1 MLWMRNFLLFFCG
14 LSCFSQAVGQEVL
27 PQENFDIKT
36 LRHIARTRT
45 EIQHQVFRTISDA
58 NNYVN
63 IGVPIGLFAAGA
75 ISDDKTMRQNAVY
88 IGTSTA
94 ITAVVNYGLKQI
106 FKRARPFRK
115 YNNFVA
121 VTQASGYSFPSGHTS
136 SAFST
141 AVSLSQSYPKWYVI
155 APSLVWSSSVAYSR
169 MYLGV
174 HYPSDIAAGALLG
187 SGLATGIHLIR
198 K

>member
-1 MLWMRNFLLFFCG
+1 MHWKRALIILFCWSAYFTEV
-14 LSCFSQAVGQEVL
+14 VGQEVL
-27 PQENFDIKT
+27 PHDNFDITT
-36 LRHIARTRT
+36 LRNIARTRT
-45 EIQHQVFRTISDA
+45 DGRSQVFQTISDA

-63 IGVPIGLFAAGA
+63 IGVPIGLFAVGA
-75 ISDDKTMRQNAVY
+75 INNDKTMRQNALY

-94 ITAVVNYGLKQI
+94 ITAVVNYGLKQL
-106 FKRARPFRK
+106 FKRKRPFRK

-136 SAFST
+136 SAFSN
-141 AVSLSQSYPKWYVI
+141 AVSLSQAYPKWYVI
-155 APSLVWSSSVAYSR
+155 APSLLWSSSVAYSR

-187 SGLATGIHLIR
+187 SGVATGIHLIR
-198 K
+198 R

>member
-1 MLWMRNFLLFFCG
+1 MLWSRFFLMSFFC
-14 LSCFSQAVGQEVL
+14 LSCFSGVLGQEVS
-27 PQENFDIKT
+27 PQENFDITT
-36 LRHIARTRT
+36 LRQIALTRT
-45 EIQHQVFRTISDA
+45 DTKSQVFRTISDA

-63 IGVPIGLFAAGA
+63 IGVPIGLFAVGA
-75 ISDDKTMRQNAVY
+75 INGDKTMRQDALY

-94 ITAVVNYGLKQI
+94 ITAVVNYGIKQL
-106 FKRARPFRK
+106 FKRKRPFRK

-141 AVSLSQSYPKWYVI
+141 AVSLSHAYPKWYVI
-155 APSLVWSSSVAYSR
+155 APSLLWSSSVAYSR

-174 HYPSDIAAGALLG
+174 HYPSDIAAGAVLG

>member
-1 MLWMRNFLLFFCG
+1 MHWKRYFIILFC
-14 LSCFSQAVGQEVL
+14 CFTYGSEGIAQEVL
-27 PQENFDIKT
+27 PQENFDITT
-36 LRHIARTRT
+36 LRNIANTRT
-45 EIQHQVFRTISDA
+45 DGKSRVFRTISDA

-63 IGVPIGLFAAGA
+63 IGIPIGLFAVGA
-75 ISDDKTMRQNAVY
+75 INGDKTMRQDALY

-94 ITAVVNYGLKQI
+94 ITAVVNYGLKQL
-106 FKRARPFRK
+106 FKRKRPFRK

-136 SAFST
+136 SAFSN
-141 AVSLSQSYPKWYVI
+141 AVSLSQAYPKWYVI
-155 APSLVWSSSVAYSR
+155 APSLLWSSSVAYSR

-187 SGLATGIHLIR
+187 SGVATGIHWIR

>member
-1 MLWMRNFLLFFCG
+1 MLWKTFYLILFCWLTYFANA
-14 LSCFSQAVGQEVL
+14 FGQEVF
-27 PQENFDIKT
+27 PTENFDIRT
-36 LRHIARTRT
+36 LRNIAHTRT
-45 EIQHQVFRTISDA
+45 DTKTQVFRTISDA

-63 IGVPIGLFAAGA
+63 IGLPIGLFAIGA
-75 ISDDKTMRQNAVY
+75 INDDKTMRQNAVY

-94 ITAVVNYGLKQI
+94 ITAVFNYGLKQL
-106 FKRARPFRK
+106 FKRKRPFRK

-141 AVSLSQSYPKWYVI
+141 AVSLSHAYPKWYVI
-155 APSLVWSSSVAYSR
+155 APSLMWSSSVAYSR

-187 SGLATGIHLIR
+187 SGLATGIHAIR

>member
-1 MLWMRNFLLFFCG
+1 MLWKRFFLLLFCCVAYSTG
-14 LSCFSQAVGQEVL
+14 TFGQEVF
-27 PQENFDIKT
+27 PQENFDITT
-36 LRHIARTRT
+36 LRNIARTRSDT
-45 EIQHQVFRTISDA
+45 KSHMFRAISDA

-63 IGVPIGLFAAGA
+63 IGVPIGLFAVGA
-75 ISDDKTMRQNAVY
+75 INGDKTMRQNALY

-94 ITAVVNYGLKQI
+94 ITAVVNYGIKQL
-106 FKRARPFRK
+106 FKRKRPFRK

-121 VTQASGYSFPSGHTS
+121 VTQPSGYAFPSGHTS

-141 AVSLSQSYPKWYVI
+141 AVSLSGVYPKWYVI
-155 APSLVWSSSVAYSR
+155 APALVWSSSVAYSR

-187 SGLATGIHLIR
+187 SGLATGVHLIR

>member
-1 MLWMRNFLLFFCG
+1 MLWKRFFLLFFCWVAYSTG
-14 LSCFSQAVGQEVL
+14 TFGQEVF
-27 PQENFDIKT
+27 PQENFDITT
-36 LRHIARTRT
+36 LRNIARTRSDT
-45 EIQHQVFRTISDA
+45 KSHMFRAISDA

-63 IGVPIGLFAAGA
+63 IGVPIGLFAVGA
-75 ISDDKTMRQNAVY
+75 INGDKTMRQNALY

-94 ITAVVNYGLKQI
+94 ITAVVNYGIKQL
-106 FKRARPFRK
+106 FKRKRPFRK

-121 VTQASGYSFPSGHTS
+121 VTQPSGYAFPSGHTS

-141 AVSLSQSYPKWYVI
+141 AVSLSGVYPKWYVI
-155 APSLVWSSSVAYSR
+155 APALVWSSSVAYSR

-187 SGLATGIHLIR
+187 SGLATGVHLIR

>member
-1 MLWMRNFLLFFCG
+1 MLWKRYFLLLFCCVAYFTG
-14 LSCFSQAVGQEVL
+14 TFGQEVF
-27 PQENFDIKT
+27 PQENFDITT
-36 LRHIARTRT
+36 LRNIARTRT
-45 EIQHQVFRTISDA
+45 DTKSQVFRVISDA

-63 IGVPIGLFAAGA
+63 IGVPIGLFAVGA
-75 ISDDKTMRQNAVY
+75 INGDKTMRQNALS

-94 ITAVVNYGLKQI
+94 ITAVVNYGIKQL
-106 FKRARPFRK
+106 FKRKRPFRK
-115 YNNFVA
+115 YSNFVA
-121 VTQASGYSFPSGHTS
+121 VTQPSGYSFPSGHTS

-141 AVSLSQSYPKWYVI
+141 AVSLSEAYPKWYVI
-155 APSLVWSSSVAYSR
+155 APSLLWSSSVAYSR

-187 SGLATGIHLIR
+187 SGLATGVHLIR

>member
-1 MLWMRNFLLFFCG
+1 MLWKKNFLLLFCW
-14 LSCFSQAVGQEVL
+14 LACFPNTFGQEAF
-27 PQENFDIKT
+27 PTENFDITT
-36 LRHIARTRT
+36 LRHIAQTRT
-45 EIQHQVFRTISDA
+45 DTRNHVFRTISDA

-63 IGVPIGLFAAGA
+63 MGIPIGLFAVGA
-75 ISDDKTMRQNAVY
+75 INGDKTMRQNALA

-94 ITAVVNYGLKQI
+94 ITAVVNYGIKQL
-106 FKRARPFRK
+106 FKRKRPFRK

-121 VTQASGYSFPSGHTS
+121 VTQPSGYSFPSGHTS

-141 AVSLSQSYPKWYVI
+141 AVSLSQAYPKWYVI
-155 APSLVWSSSVAYSR
+155 APSLLWSSSVAYSR

-187 SGLATGIHLIR
+187 SGLATGVHLIR
-198 K
+198 R